1 MYDPPPRFYTNIS
14 SHQRHLYWF
23 KKSASCDIYALVCDI
38 SCDIRLEFGKSASS
52 SMFCLSVIIIIGDE
66 KGILQRLSVWK
77 QDVKKRCIVWRK
89 MEAVNK
95 TILEGFSQCAVA
107 RITETPPSSP
117 SRHLEKFCCSAA
129 DLWPITFLLS
139 APFTFLPRRAEL

>member
-1 MYDPPPRFYTNIS
+1 MYDPPPGFTLTYRAINGIFIGSKKAPLVTFMHS
-14 SHQRHLYWF
+14 SVIF
-23 KKSASCDIYALVCDI
+23 LVI
-38 SCDIRLEFGKSASS
+38 FESGKSASS

-107 RITETPPSSP
+107 RITENPPSSP